1 MLSNIINSKSI
12 RNEIL
17 DFIVNIL
24 KDVNEKVVLNY
35 FNKLTPKD
43 IESHLLSLEGWKEN
57 DNILSITYKL
67 SSFMEVMSF
76 ANLVSD
82 RSEKIDHHPKII
94 IDYDTIVF
102 ELTTHSVEGLTLLDI
117 RLANFI
123 HETFNEIFT
132 T

>member
-1 MLSNIINSKSI
+1 MEKLS
-12 RNEIL
+12 
-17 DFIVNIL
+17 
-24 KDVNEKVVLNY
+24 
-35 FNKLTPKD
+35 PKD
-43 IESHLLSLEGWKEN
+43 IESHLISLEGWKES

-102 ELTTHSVEGLTLLDI
+102 ELTTHSVEGLTFLDF

-123 HETFNEIFT
+123 HETYNEIFIT
-132 T
+132 

>member
-1 MLSNIINSKSI
+1 MK
-12 RNEIL
+12 
-17 DFIVNIL
+17 
-24 KDVNEKVVLNY
+24 
-35 FNKLTPKD
+35 KLTPKD

>member
-1 MLSNIINSKSI
+1 MKKLS
-12 RNEIL
+12 
-17 DFIVNIL
+17 
-24 KDVNEKVVLNY
+24 
-35 FNKLTPKD
+35 PKD
-43 IESHLLSLEGWKEN
+43 IESHLISLEGWKES

-94 IDYDTIVF
+94 IDYDTIIF
-102 ELTTHSVEGLTLLDI
+102 ELTTHGVEGLTPLDF

-123 HETFNEIFT
+123 HETYNEIFIT
-132 T
+132 

>member
-1 MLSNIINSKSI
+1 
-12 RNEIL
+12 
-17 DFIVNIL
+17 L
-24 KDVNEKVVLNY
+24 K
-35 FNKLTPKD
+35 KLTPKD
-43 IESHLLSLEGWKEN
+43 IESHLLSLEGWKES

-117 RLANFI
+117 KLANFI

>member
-1 MLSNIINSKSI
+1 MK
-12 RNEIL
+12 
-17 DFIVNIL
+17 
-24 KDVNEKVVLNY
+24 
-35 FNKLTPKD
+35 KLTPKD
-43 IESHLLSLEGWKEN
+43 IESHLLSMEGWKES

-123 HETFNEIFT
+123 HETFNEIFAI
-132 T
+132 